1 MRFSLVALLV
11 ILASVAPLQADV
23 RLPSIFGSHM
33 VLQRDRPII
42 IYGYTA
48 EPGTRVE
55 VALDD
60 DKATTSSDAQG
71 NWSVKLPARKA
82 STKGATLTVQAN
94 GTLLK
99 YTDILVG
106 DVWVGSGQSNM
117 EWPLTASA
125 DPKETIAQASHPLIR
140 LYHVPKVQPLAPA
153 RDIDA
158 IWRVCSPQ
166 SVPRFSAVL
175 YHFGV
180 KLHKELDVPIGLIH
194 SSWGGSRIEPWTVTP
209 AADAKGKGSGGMY
222 NGMIAP
228 LRQFAIKG
236 VLWYQGE
243 SNMAEG
249 MLYRER
255 KERLITDW
263 RKFWGAEMPFYFV
276 QIAPY
281 ARYGKPTLPEF
292 WEAQTACLKIPHTGM
307 VVVTDLVEDLNDIH
321 PKNKRDVGLRLAR
334 WALNR
339 TYGKK
344 EVVVSGPLFKSL
356 KIDGDKAIV
365 SFAYAQGLK
374 SRDGKPLSE
383 WEIAGEDGKFVP
395 AEAKIEGETVV
406 VTAKSVTMPTQV
418 RLGWRNIANPNLCN
432 AEGLPAAPF
441 RSKDWKGGTG
451 EASGD
456 ATK

>member
-1 MRFSLVALLV
+1 MRLFLVAFLAV
-11 ILASVAPLQADV
+11 ATGVASVQAEV
-23 RLPSIFGSHM
+23 RLPSVFGSHM

-42 IYGYTA
+42 IYGITA
-48 EPGTRVE
+48 EPGTQVE

-60 DKATTSSDAQG
+60 DQASTTSDANG
-71 NWSVKLPARKA
+71 NWSVKLSPRKA
-82 STKGATLTVQAN
+82 STKGATLKVQAG
-94 GTLLK
+94 GTVLK
-99 YTDILVG
+99 YTDILIG

-125 DPKETIAQASHPLIR
+125 DPKETIAQASHPMIR
-140 LYHVPKVQPLAPA
+140 LYHVPKVQPPTPA

-158 IWRVCSPQ
+158 FWRVCKPLSAQ
-166 SVPRFSAVL
+166 RFSAVL

-180 KLHKELDVPIGLIH
+180 KLQKELDVPIGLIN

-209 AADAKGKGSGGMY
+209 APDAKVKGPGGMY

-228 LRQFAIKG
+228 LRQFSIKG

-255 KERLITDW
+255 KERLINDW
-263 RKFWGAEMPFYFV
+263 RTFWGAEMPFYFV

-281 ARYGKPTLPEF
+281 ARYGKPVLPEF

-307 VVVTDLVEDLNDIH
+307 VVITDLVDDLNDIH
-321 PKNKRDVGLRLAR
+321 PKNKREVGERLAR

-339 TYGKK
+339 SYGRAD
-344 EVVVSGPLFKSL
+344 VVVSGPLFKSL

-365 SFAYAQGLK
+365 FFAYAKGLK

-383 WEIAGEDGKFVP
+383 WEIAGEDGTFVQ
-395 AEAKIEGETVV
+395 AEATIDGETVV
-406 VTAKSVTMPTQV
+406 VRGKGVSNPTQV
-418 RLGWRNIANPNLCN
+418 RLGWRNVANPNLCN
-432 AEGLPAAPF
+432 GEGLPAAPF